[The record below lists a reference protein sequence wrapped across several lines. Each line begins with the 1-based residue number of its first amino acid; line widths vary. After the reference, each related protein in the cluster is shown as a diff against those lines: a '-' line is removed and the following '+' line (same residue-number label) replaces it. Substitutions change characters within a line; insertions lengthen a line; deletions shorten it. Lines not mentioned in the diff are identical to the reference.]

1 MSSSSQP
8 GVTMAAAVSSS
19 SADKGVVISVSRTT
33 TTVCKPCHVGRAPA
47 VPPHAVVGR
56 TPPVPPHA
64 VVGHTHS
71 FPKTSPRASPSVT
84 TPAQA
89 VPKMPNVTV
98 THTRT
103 ITNVTQAVTRSL
115 MSASQ
120 QSRPLTH
127 ADDIPDVKTVSHA
140 QVKPSTKHSET
151 PGCGDKNHSR
161 GSGGSRSTEKLTK
174 HSASVS
180 TPISHQQ
187 SVAASVPHH
196 STSSS
201 VVVTPPNVVVG
212 TSNPY
217 SHTVTT
223 ATSKDKV

>member
-1 MSSSSQP
+1 
-8 GVTMAAAVSSS
+8 MATVVSSS
-19 SADKGVVISVSRTT
+19 SADKGIVISVSRTT
-33 TTVCKPCHVGRAPA
+33 TVCKPCHIGRAPA

-56 TPPVPPHA
+56 
-64 VVGHTHS
+64 THS

-84 TPAQA
+84 APGQG

-115 MSASQ
+115 MSACQ

-127 ADDIPDVKTVSHA
+127 DDDIPDVKTVSHA

-161 GSGGSRSTEKLTK
+161 GSGSRSTEKLTK
-174 HSASVS
+174 HSASVA
-180 TPISHQQ
+180 TPISHHHQQ
-187 SVAASVPHH
+187 SVTATVPHH
-196 STSSS
+196 STSAS

-217 SHTVTT
+217 SHSVTT
-223 ATSKDKV
+223 ATCKDKV